1 MVRTGICG
9 ISLFWASCVK
19 ESTTFLFCEDK
30 RSKKHF
36 GLDKGY
42 ETTKLLQKFPT
53 KTSFGPPSRGY
64 WQNWST
70 ERKKG
75 SRRPKGVSPSENIA
89 IVSNICAVV
98 NQRKWSNASSSN
110 CTMSL
115 CLRLNEKFCCFRN
128 YDYRVILRFSLFF
141 LKLFTL
147 FLTMHHENYCT
158 AKSDHCFTFIFGL

>member
-1 MVRTGICG
+1 M
-9 ISLFWASCVK
+9 K
-19 ESTTFLFCEDK
+19 KSTLSLFCENK
-30 RSKKHF
+30 LSTKPF
-36 GLDKGY
+36 GPDEGY
-42 ETTKLLQKFPT
+42 ETTKLQQKFPT
-53 KTSFGPPSRGY
+53 KTIFGPPSRGY

-141 LKLFTL
+141 QKLFTL
-147 FLTMHHENYCT
+147 FLTRHHENYCT